1 MWVSAVWPNQNATA
15 MENGVGMNEAVIWDT
30 IITSPSADHL
40 ANLSPS
46 AMKKMLEKRKEKGTA
61 VDPSR
66 YVYFL
71 VSCAQRKKASDWGY

>member
-66 YVYFL
+66 YVYSL

>member
-1 MWVSAVWPNQNATA
+1 MWVSAVWPNQNVTA
-15 MENGVGMNEAVIWDT
+15 VENGAGMNEAIIWDT

-46 AMKKMLEKRKEKGTA
+46 AMKKLLKERKEKRTA

-66 YVYFL
+66 YVYH
-71 VSCAQRKKASDWGY
+71 VEVERENP